1 MQSSIRFAGLLAACL
16 LLFSGATSVA
26 LSQGSNPP
34 EVPEIH
40 QRVTDLTGTLTSDQI
55 NELSQK
61 LAQFERETSNQIAVL
76 MIPTVGNGSV
86 EDFSMRVA
94 EKNKFG
100 KKGRDNG
107 VLLFIAKDDHWIRIE
122 VGYGL
127 EGALT
132 DARSDQIIR
141 HEMFP
146 RFRGGDFYGGI
157 DAGVNAIIAATKG
170 EYKGNNNQQNGRQ
183 NIPGAAIFLLIFL
196 FFFISRILRGA
207 RRTYLGSGR
216 YYRGGGW
223 WGGGFGGFGGG
234 GFGGGGFGGG
244 GFSGG
249 GGGFGGGGAS
259 GRW

>member
-1 MQSSIRFAGLLAACL
+1 MNARRHIALGLI
-16 LLFSGATSVA
+16 LFWVWILVA
-26 LSQGSNPP
+26 IAQGNKAP
-34 EVPEIH
+34 EIPEIH
-40 QRVTDLTGTLTSDQI
+40 QRVTDLTGTLTADQI
-55 NELSQK
+55 ATLSDT

-76 MIPTVGNGSV
+76 MIPTVGDEAV
-86 EDFSMRVA
+86 EDYSMRVA

-107 VLLFIAKDDHWIRIE
+107 VLLFIAKEDHWIRIE

-132 DARSDQIIR
+132 DALSDQIIR

-146 RFRGGDFYGGI
+146 RFRSGDFYGGI
-157 DAGVNAIIAATKG
+157 DAGIHAIMAATKG
-170 EYKGNNNQQNGRQ
+170 EYTGDNNRQ
-183 NIPGAAIFLLIFL
+183 GQRQKIPPVAILIL
-196 FFFISRILRGA
+196 FFVIFVMSQIFRGG
-207 RRTYLGSGR
+207 RRTYVGRGR
-216 YYRGGGW
+216 YYGGGW
-223 WGGGFGGFGGG
+223 WGG